1 MLSDK
6 LRSRLQVL
14 FGASGPPTRR
24 QSAAIRLGAIALLP
38 LATLLIALAEGP
50 PLSIADASPLYLI
63 AVVGIAVVLGTGAAV
78 ASAVASF
85 LLYDAL
91 FVEPRFTL
99 AVDDPEEWLNLL
111 LLLFVG
117 IVIGRLAA
125 LQAERANE
133 ATRRAGE
140 SRALFRISRTLAT
153 APSVADALPV
163 VIGDLLAETRMGRIW
178 LARQEAGRE
187 IVLADSG
194 DGPRPS
200 HRIHVVLTRTPGD
213 LPARWVQEHRPLDRS
228 GDEPPDPGVGL
239 YRTTI
244 SAADEAVGSIWATRP
259 RTEGAPDREETRLL
273 SLAADQ
279 VGLALRREALIET
292 ANAAKVAR
300 RAEALK
306 DALLDSVSHG
316 FRTPL
321 ATIRAAAGSL
331 LDPEVRWSDEER
343 RAAART
349 IDDEAGRLNLLV
361 RNLLDMSRIEAG
373 ELRPSLEALDAEGLV
388 TAVVERVTR
397 SLGWPPV
404 QIAFGAGL
412 PPIRADAN
420 LFDELLANLLE
431 NAARYAPDAVTRVSV
446 NTCPDGRVQV
456 RVEDAGAGVPASSLP
471 HLFDKFYRVP
481 RVGEG
486 ARRGLGIGLGVVK
499 GLAEAMGG
507 EVAASTSSLG
517 GLAVDVFLLAAPEPP
532 GDAGE
537 GGETSEAGEGGE
549 AGEAGEGGEAGEAG
563 EAGKETGS

>member
-1 MLSDK
+1 VLGDK
-6 LRSRLQVL
+6 LRSRLQAL
-14 FGASGPPTRR
+14 FGASGAPTRR
-24 QSAAIRLGAIALLP
+24 ESAALRLGAIALLP
-38 LATLLIALAEGP
+38 LATLLIAFAEGP
-50 PLSIADASPLYLI
+50 PLRIADASPLYLI
-63 AVVGIAVVLGTGAAV
+63 AVVGIAVVLGTGAAI
-78 ASAVASF
+78 AAAVASF

-99 AVDDPEEWLNLL
+99 AVGDPEEWLNLL

-153 APSVADALPV
+153 APSVAGALPV
-163 VIGDLLAETRMGRIW
+163 VVEDLLAETRMDRIW
-178 LARQEAGRE
+178 LGRQEAGRE
-187 IVLADSG
+187 VVIADSG
-194 DGPRPS
+194 EGARPS
-200 HRIHVVLTRTPGD
+200 HSIHVLLTRTPGD
-213 LPARWVQEHRPLDRS
+213 QPARWVQAHRPQDRP
-228 GDEPPDPGVGL
+228 GDGPPDPGVGL
-239 YRTTI
+239 YRVTI
-244 SAADEAVGSIWATRP
+244 AAGEEPIGSIWATRT
-259 RTEGAPDREETRLL
+259 RAEGIPDREETRLL

-279 VGLALRREALIET
+279 VGLAFRRERLLET
-292 ANAAKVAR
+292 ANAAEIAR
-300 RAEALK
+300 QGEALK

-331 LDPEVRWSDEER
+331 LDPQVAWSDEER

-349 IDDEAGRLNLLV
+349 IDDEAERLNLLV

-373 ELRPSLEALDAEGLV
+373 ELRPSLEALDAEGLI
-388 TAVVERVTR
+388 TPVVERLTR
-397 SLGWPPV
+397 SLGQRPV
-404 QIAFGAGL
+404 RIAFGAGL

-420 LFDELLANLLE
+420 LFDEMLANLLE

-446 NTCPDGRVQV
+446 NTCPDGRVQM
-456 RVEDAGAGVPASSLP
+456 RVEDAGPGVPAASLP

-481 RVGEG
+481 RQGEG

-532 GDAGE
+532 G
-537 GGETSEAGEGGE
+537 EAGE
-549 AGEAGEGGEAGEAG
+549 
-563 EAGKETGS
+563 ETGS